1 MDVNNAIEKIT
12 VPAPAKIN
20 LFLAITGRR
29 SDNFHQIQS
38 VISKIDLSDYVT
50 LEKTN
55 ILDEVTCVC
64 TGNHSLSGEHN
75 LACTAVRKW
84 RQVTG
89 DRTGVK
95 VKIQKNIPIM
105 AGLGGGSSD
114 AVSTLLGLN
123 YLNDKCLSDSDLT
136 NIARRIGSDC
146 AFFLT
151 NGLAHV
157 TGRGEDVHDFENKVN
172 ESLSRQRIFIF
183 QPPIGFSTSLLY
195 ERFSEKS
202 SYSEVSWAENRIRNW
217 SKGKISTIQF
227 LYNDFES
234 VILNKYLFLSP
245 LFKVMENVHGLSF
258 RLSGSGSCC
267 FCFAKNDTDKES
279 VEQLIKESLG
289 NEAGFWETRIYC

>member
-1 MDVNNAIEKIT
+1 MGLSNAIEKIT

-29 SDNFHQIQS
+29 SDDFHQIQS

-50 LEKTN
+50 LEKTDL
-55 ILDEVTCVC
+55 LDEVTCIC
-64 TGNHSLSGEHN
+64 MGNDSLSGEQN
-75 LACTAVRKW
+75 LACTAVRQW

-95 VKIQKNIPIM
+95 VTIQKNIPIM

-114 AVSTLLGLN
+114 AVSALLGLN
-123 YLNDKCLSDSDLT
+123 SLNGNPLCDSELG
-136 NIARRIGSDC
+136 NIAQKLGSDC

-157 TGRGEDVHDFENKVN
+157 TGRGEDVHNFKNKVN
-172 ESLSRQRIFIF
+172 VSLNRQRIFIF
-183 QPPIGFSTSLLY
+183 QPPIGFSTPLLY
-195 ERFSEKS
+195 KRFSEKS
-202 SYSEVSWAENRIRNW
+202 SYSEDSWASNRIRSW
-217 SKGKISTIQF
+217 SKGTIPTIQF

-234 VILNKYLFLSP
+234 VILNKYLFLST
-245 LFKVMENVHGLSF
+245 LFKLMEKVHGLSF
-258 RLSGSGSCC
+258 RVSGSGSCC
-267 FCFAKNDTDKES
+267 FCFAENDTDKES

-289 NEAGFWETRIYC
+289 DEAGFWETRIDC

>member
-1 MDVNNAIEKIT
+1 MGLSKAIEKIT

-29 SDNFHQIQS
+29 SDDFHQIQS

-50 LEKTN
+50 LEKTDL
-55 ILDEVTCVC
+55 LDEITCIC
-64 TGNHSLSGEHN
+64 IGNDSLSGGQN
-75 LACTAVRKW
+75 LACAAVRQW

-95 VKIQKNIPIM
+95 VTIQKNIPIM

-114 AVSTLLGLN
+114 AVSALLGLN
-123 YLNDKCLSDSDLT
+123 SLNGNPLCDSELG
-136 NIARRIGSDC
+136 NIAQELGSDC

-157 TGRGEDVHDFENKVN
+157 TGRGEDVHNFENKVN
-172 ESLSRQRIFIF
+172 VSLNRQRIFIF
-183 QPPIGFSTSLLY
+183 QPPIGFSTPLLY
-195 ERFSEKS
+195 KRFSEKS
-202 SYSEVSWAENRIRNW
+202 SYSEDSWASNRIRSW
-217 SKGKISTIQF
+217 SKGTIPTIQF

-245 LFKVMENVHGLSF
+245 LFKLMEKVHGLSF
-258 RLSGSGSCC
+258 RVSGSGSCC
-267 FCFAKNDTDKES
+267 FCFAQNDTDKES

-289 NEAGFWETRIYC
+289 DEAGFWETRINC

>member
-1 MDVNNAIEKIT
+1 MGLSNAIEKIT

-29 SDNFHQIQS
+29 SDDFHQIQS

-50 LEKTN
+50 LEKTDL
-55 ILDEVTCVC
+55 LDEVTCIC
-64 TGNHSLSGEHN
+64 MGNDSLSGEQN
-75 LACTAVRKW
+75 LACTAVRQW

-95 VKIQKNIPIM
+95 VTIQKNIPIM

-114 AVSTLLGLN
+114 AVSALLGLN
-123 YLNDKCLSDSDLT
+123 SLNGNPLCDSELG
-136 NIARRIGSDC
+136 NIAQKLGSDC

-157 TGRGEDVHDFENKVN
+157 TGRGEDVHNFENKVN
-172 ESLSRQRIFIF
+172 VSLNRQRIFIF

-195 ERFSEKS
+195 ERFSKKS
-202 SYSEVSWAENRIRNW
+202 LYSEVSWAENRIRNW
-217 SKGKISTIQF
+217 SKGEISTIQF
-227 LYNDFES
+227 LHNDFES

-245 LFKVMENVHGLSF
+245 LFKVMKNVHGLSF
-258 RLSGSGSCC
+258 RVSGSGSCC
-267 FCFAKNDTDKES
+267 FCFAENDTDKES

-289 NEAGFWETRIYC
+289 DEAGFWETRIDC

>member
-1 MDVNNAIEKIT
+1 MGLSKAIEKIT

-29 SDNFHQIQS
+29 PDDYHQIQS
-38 VISKIDLSDYVT
+38 VISKIDMADYVT
-50 LEKTN
+50 LEKTYK
-55 ILDEVTCVC
+55 LDEVTCIC
-64 TGNHSLSGEHN
+64 EGNHSLSGEQN
-75 LACTAVRKW
+75 LAYSAVREW

-95 VKIQKNIPIM
+95 VTIQKNIPIM

-123 YLNDKCLSDSDLT
+123 SLNGNPLGDLELS
-136 NIARRIGSDC
+136 NIAQKLGSDC

-151 NGLAHV
+151 GGLAHV
-157 TGRGEDVHDFENKVN
+157 AGRGEDVHLFENKIN
-172 ESLSRQRIFIF
+172 ESLNLQRLFIF
-183 QPPIGFSTSLLY
+183 QPPIGFSTPLLY
-195 ERFSEKS
+195 ERFSEKKM
-202 SYSEVSWAENRIRNW
+202 YSKGTWAKNRIQNW
-217 SKGKISTIQF
+217 SKGTIPTIQF

-245 LFKVMENVHGLSF
+245 IFKLMEKVHGLSF
-258 RLSGSGSCC
+258 RVSGSGSCC
-267 FCFAKNDTDKES
+267 FCFAENDTDKES

-289 NEAGFWETRIYC
+289 DEAGFWETRIDC

>member
-1 MDVNNAIEKIT
+1 MDVNNAREKIT
-12 VPAPAKIN
+12 VPARAKIN

-29 SDNFHQIQS
+29 SDNFHQIHS

-64 TGNHSLSGEHN
+64 TGNHSLSGEQN
-75 LACTAVRKW
+75 LACSAVREW

-89 DRTGVK
+89 DRTGIK
-95 VKIQKNIPIM
+95 VAIQKNIPIM

-123 YLNDKCLSDSDLT
+123 YLNGNLLRDSELS
-136 NIARRIGSDC
+136 NIAQRLGSDC

-279 VEQLIKESLG
+279 VEQLIKETLG